1 MGQMST
7 RTYYERSLDSIA
19 VCDIYMCFSP
29 QVVRVIRI
37 QLAVPFHVKFSAQP
51 ARKAFDPSARKPL
64 REAEVRYH
72 PLSAAAGV
80 WLRWPLRRF
89 PRRQVVIAGSQ

>member
-29 QVVRVIRI
+29 QVERVIRI

-51 ARKAFDPSARKPL
+51 ARKASDPSARKPL